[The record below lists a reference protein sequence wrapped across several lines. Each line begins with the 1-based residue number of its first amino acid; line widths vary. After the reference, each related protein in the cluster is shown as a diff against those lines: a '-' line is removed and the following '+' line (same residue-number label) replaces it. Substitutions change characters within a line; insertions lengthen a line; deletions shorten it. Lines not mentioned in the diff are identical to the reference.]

1 MNSGSPKLDG
11 QPSTPMNHNWVH
23 LKMPRLAGDSVGIPW
38 QSWCGDGTGKDDF
51 WDSTNKNG
59 GIMWI

>member
-1 MNSGSPKLDG
+1 
-11 QPSTPMNHNWVH
+11 MNHNWVH
-23 LKMPRLAGDSVGIPW
+23 LKMPRLAGDSLGIPW